1 MSDHYPVCVSL
12 RAALHPALAKNIK
25 TSLHIVV
32 QDRRFPAAFN
42 QLKLPQDFKI
52 PKYKVR

>member
-1 MSDHYPVCVSL
+1 VCLSL

-25 TSLHIVV
+25 TSLRIVV
-32 QDRRFPAAFN
+32 HDRRFPAAFN